1 MSISHSHTDDPLI
14 RIAPNPDSLYKDVQY
29 LSRHQYHHPPSVTQ
43 ALDDEVSVLDI
54 IDRAVTRHW
63 APYLNR
69 EEIPV
74 NATFS
79 AAPQSE
85 YYGAVTL
92 PDGQRL
98 HRSVALNCLRIFK
111 NPETGLPYSVSCHE
125 VTHHLEATPD
135 ETLWPQELYYPSNE
149 QLHREMASMST
160 APAPQADEDV
170 GFPVHATP
178 IPPPLPT
185 PDERLTTRIPENEQE
200 DDEPRPVFR
209 FGAISPIQNE
219 ALAAW
224 RADLTPLLCTD
235 HGNPCE
241 RPAEAALSPDPD
253 ETPRMPLLVRPASRG
268 AKLVLALDY
277 NHLEEEIRQRVR
289 QELTLPGDP
298 FGSPLTAS
306 NTNDEPPA
314 LAPAEFAPTSEEG
327 VLERPRWMPG
337 LSTSPRQPL
346 RPGTP
351 HPRVDLRADDEPQRT
366 LGEALD
372 PRLKELLSI
381 GMTTTTVNPAGGARV
396 RTALDI
402 LAEIAEQRRAEEEEE
417 IQQSM
422 QREIQR
428 AERKRDDECLATSV
442 FVEFTHY
449 PGRPDHHPNA
459 EDAAFARFSPAVI
472 LSRAAALPP
481 PSFDDLQ
488 GHVVDRE
495 EWSSSPPDSLASTDS
510 IEYSYAS
517 PTVPGPEFSPTTE
530 WLLHQVPEV
539 ADREPLS
546 QDRLPPVFA
555 APHDVASQFRTYEG
569 SDREQLVELRT
580 WTNDGH
586 EHQAAHMRNENEEC
600 GCPLRHALELLHS
613 PLRYLIDY
621 PAMVQ
626 EAIGDFRPLTPL
638 PVALAIFDEGYS
650 SSPDFTQ
657 AASSLDFSLPTPQ
670 PAPGS
675 GECSMGNNDTMDTS
689 GSTKRK
695 NPEGEEGG
703 LNQNGARKR
712 FRKFNG
718 DFLRRQVIERE
729 ALKATKLQDQEVVCL
744 VAGVRL
750 AWLDGLRRIEDLVW
764 HRYDLTEVCQHYTE
778 IDQNCTHTS
787 TTAYQRDF
795 PPRYVEHPLLFN
807 ADAAKAQTLYNV
819 LHHHRRHE
827 LAMLMQDLFA
837 IRFRDEYV
845 VSQLLNAG
853 YLEQVYPDGEIPYW
867 ELLGVPPPSDYPMYD
882 AGDWSSD
889 SDSNMDDFG
898 YPLTEAF
905 QSPEPIFVP
914 SPPSSDS
921 SDDLYG
927 AESYAILR
935 GDGST
940 LSREVDVV
948 ANA

>member
-14 RIAPNPDSLYKDVQY
+14 RIAPNPDSLYEDVQY

-135 ETLWPQELYYPSNE
+135 ETLWSQELYYPSNE
-149 QLHREMASMST
+149 RLHREMASMST

-209 FGAISPIQNE
+209 FGAISPVPNE

-224 RADLTPLLCTD
+224 RADLTPLLRTD
-235 HGNPCE
+235 HGDPCE
-241 RPAEAALSPDPD
+241 RPAEGTLSPDPD
-253 ETPRMPLLVRPASRG
+253 ETPRMPSSLVRPASRG

-306 NTNDEPPA
+306 STDDEPPA
-314 LAPAEFAPTSEEG
+314 LAPAEIATTSEETI
-327 VLERPRWMPG
+327 LEHPRWMPS
-337 LSTSPRQPL
+337 LSQSPRQPL

-351 HPRVDLRADDEPQRT
+351 HPRVDLHANGEVQRT

-372 PRLKELLSI
+372 PILAELLLTSRT
-381 GMTTTTVNPAGGARV
+381 GNPTGGTRV
-396 RTALDI
+396 RTPLEI
-402 LAEIAEQRRAEEEEE
+402 LADIAEQRRAEEEAE
-417 IQQSM
+417 IQQAM

-428 AERKRDDECLATSV
+428 AEKARDDERLATLV
-442 FVEFTHY
+442 FAKFTHS

-488 GHVVDRE
+488 GRVVDRE

-510 IEYSYAS
+510 IEYSYS
-517 PTVPGPEFSPTTE
+517 PPTVPGPDFTPTSERVLRQTPEATILNPQPQNRSPSD
-530 WLLHQVPEV
+530 PV
-539 ADREPLS
+539 APY
-546 QDRLPPVFA
+546 
-555 APHDVASQFRTYEG
+555 DVAPQFQSYEE
-569 SDREQLVELRT
+569 SDAEQLVDLRA

-586 EHQAAHMRNENEEC
+586 EHQAAHMRRENEDC
-600 GCPLRHALELLHS
+600 GHPLRHALELLHG
-613 PLRYLIDY
+613 PLRHLIDY

-626 EAIGDFRPLTPL
+626 EAIHDFRPLTPL
-638 PVALAIFDEGYS
+638 PIAPTTFDDGYP

-657 AASSLDFSLPTPQ
+657 VASSLDFSLPPSQ

-675 GECSMGNNDTMDTS
+675 DECSAGDSNTMDTN
-689 GSTKRK
+689 GPTKRK

-729 ALKATKLQDQEVVCL
+729 ALKATKLMDQEVVCL
-744 VAGVRL
+744 VAGARL

-764 HRYDLTEVCQHYTE
+764 HRYDLTEVRQRYTE
-778 IDQNCTHTS
+778 IDRNYAHTT

-795 PPRYVEHPLLFN
+795 PPRYVEHSLLFD

-827 LAMLMQDLFA
+827 LATLMQDLFA

-853 YLEQVYPDGEIPYW
+853 YLEQIYPDGEIPYW
-867 ELLGVPPPSDYPMYD
+867 ELLGVPPPSDYPMFD
-882 AGDWSSD
+882 TDDWSSD
-889 SDSNMDDFG
+889 SDMDDLG

-905 QSPEPIFVP
+905 RSPGAVSMP

-921 SDDLYG
+921 DSLYG
-927 AESYAILR
+927 AESFAILR
-935 GDGST
+935 GDDITFPGT
-940 LSREVDVV
+940 VDVD
-948 ANA
+948 A